1 MLNNMTTAK
10 STTYPTALTIAGSDS
25 SGGAG
30 IQADIKTFFALG
42 VYGASVITAITAQNT
57 RGIHSVYSLPAAVV
71 SAQLHAVLDDIPFG
85 ALKIGMLA
93 NLEILQALTSVLH
106 ETVAPLPPIILDP
119 VLVSSSGKLLLD
131 VDARSALVDELFPH
145 VALLT
150 PNLPEAALLLGVAS
164 IGDVEDAA
172 RQLLA
177 LGPQAVL
184 IKGGHGSGDLL
195 TDVLVTASGE
205 THKFTNVRLHCDHTH
220 GTGCTLSAAIAA
232 NIALGHPLN
241 TAVERS
247 IDWLH
252 SAIAAGWSPGEN
264 PGPVHHGWELWPKS

>member
-1 MLNNMTTAK
+1 MTTAK
-10 STTYPTALTIAGSDS
+10 PTTYPTALTIAGSDS

-57 RGIHSVYSLPAAVV
+57 RGVHSVYPLPAAVV
-71 SAQLHAVLDDIPFG
+71 SAQLHAVLGDIPFG

-93 NLEILQALTSVLH
+93 NLEILQAVTSALH
-106 ETVAPLPPIILDP
+106 DTVAPLPPIILDP
-119 VLVSSSGKLLLD
+119 VLVSTSGKLLLD
-131 VDARSALVDELFPH
+131 VDARTALVDELLPH

-150 PNLPEAALLLGVAS
+150 PNLPEAALLLGVEN

-195 TDVLVTASGE
+195 TDVLVTAAGD
-205 THKFTNVRLHCDHTH
+205 TYKYTNERLHCDHTH

-232 NIALGHPLN
+232 NIALSYPLN
-241 TAVERS
+241 EAIARAIT
-247 IDWLH
+247 WLH
-252 SAIAAGWSPGEN
+252 SAIATAWSPGEG
-264 PGPVHHGWELWPKS
+264 PGPVHHGWELW